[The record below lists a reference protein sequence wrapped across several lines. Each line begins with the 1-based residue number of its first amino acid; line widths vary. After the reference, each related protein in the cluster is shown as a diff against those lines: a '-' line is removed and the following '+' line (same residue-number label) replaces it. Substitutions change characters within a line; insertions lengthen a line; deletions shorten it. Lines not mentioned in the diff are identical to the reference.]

1 MESRPDIKYIVV
13 MKKVKFKTVTN
24 RINNK
29 SMEGY
34 TSRYVS
40 SKIYV
45 QMWKTV

>member
-13 MKKVKFKTVTN
+13 VMNKVKFKTVKT

-40 SKIYV
+40 KIYV